1 MKRIY
6 LFDVDNTIRSN
17 KEQKIFPQT
26 LKLLEHLSKNPDYIL
41 GFATGR
47 GPAKI
52 DVIDEI
58 KSFFKYKVLVNGAII
73 LENDRIFY
81 ELPIKTEDVDM
92 VIKDTMSK
100 GISM

>member
-6 LFDVDNTIRSN
+6 FFDVDNTIRSN

-47 GPAKI
+47 GPAKMI
-52 DVIDEI
+52 AP
-58 KSFFKYKVLVNGAII
+58 LT
-73 LENDRIFY
+73 
-81 ELPIKTEDVDM
+81 KTLYLK
-92 VIKDTMSK
+92 KDFSQWCNHLRK
-100 GISM
+100 